1 MSPHRR
7 PVPLW
12 YALLA
17 VLVSVLAVSGA
28 GIWYTHHTQQVA
40 DRRWCELFSVLG
52 EGGPP
57 PETDRGVRIAQEVA
71 QLRADL
77 GC

>member
-1 MSPHRR
+1 M
-7 PVPLW
+7 PLW

-28 GIWYTHHTQQVA
+28 GIWYTHHAQQVA

-57 PETDRGVRIAQEVA
+57 AETDRGVRIAQEVS
-71 QLRADL
+71 QLRAEL